1 MRTSIFLK
9 IFFTFLLVT
18 LLPILGLIAYNDW
31 KDKDILIQAN
41 KNTIKGDAER
51 VASNIDDL
59 LLSNKTLVCNIR
71 NNHTLIDYLKGNR
84 VSKQKI
90 KNCAIQCLNTL
101 QKLSPYYE
109 GIILLDKG
117 GKEKFSTSAA
127 FKYDYSQRDI
137 FKEALKGNIYVSEPS
152 MDGDKSYIYCSAP
165 VKDAED
171 NAIAVLILATDA
183 KWLNSLIEKEEDR
196 LGKGVVCVLSDKHGV
211 RIAHA
216 SDRNLLFKS
225 WIPLTPAVEKELIS
239 KKSYGECITEIG
251 STNYQEVADTLR
263 NSRES
268 TYFKHRLFVNPEI
281 NHGFCVALKQKDRK
295 LIYTMPQ

>member
-9 IFFTFLLVT
+9 FFFTFLLVT

-59 LLSNKTLVCNIR
+59 LLSHKTLVCNIR

-84 VSKQKI
+84 ISKQKI

-109 GIILLDKG
+109 GIILLDKE
-117 GKEKFSTSAA
+117 GKEKFSTSTV
-127 FKYDYSQRDI
+127 FKYDFSQRDI
-137 FKEALKGNIYVSEPS
+137 FKEALKGDIYVSEPS
-152 MDGDKSYIYCSAP
+152 MDGNKPYIYCSAP

-171 NAIAVLILATDA
+171 NVIYEKACQEEKVSLLTKKHKKCFLAMRP
-183 KWLNSLIEKEEDR
+183 S
-196 LGKGVVCVLSDKHGV
+196 
-211 RIAHA
+211 
-216 SDRNLLFKS
+216 
-225 WIPLTPAVEKELIS
+225 
-239 KKSYGECITEIG
+239 
-251 STNYQEVADTLR
+251 TLR
-263 NSRES
+263 
-268 TYFKHRLFVNPEI
+268 
-281 NHGFCVALKQKDRK
+281 
-295 LIYTMPQ
+295 LIKP